1 MNCPYFKR
9 LVCNVW
15 RFTLIFCVSTDSKT
29 DLISLLNKHFM
40 NFTLKTI
47 AVAVAM
53 VGLFGCKKEP
63 DKMLHFVI
71 KFDSLQEKLGNNG
84 LPATLR
90 TENAAQTPALNSIGF
105 NGIELV
111 QNEFTKYGQGVSVF
125 STPET
130 TLGGEKALDYQQVKS
145 VKAGE
150 TIFSIPL
157 KDIAPGT
164 YNWIRT
170 SVAYQNFDV
179 IFNMLNVPFAG
190 NFLEERGTMAS
201 FMASNTYITPNKIWE
216 KMDTTKGNRKQGF
229 WAFETKL
236 TPAYNPY
243 NRMFNGQSALGATT
257 SPNPLLQTSPTPL
270 ENTVLTGRFEGSL
283 SISGSETADVTV
295 TLTFSNNKSFEWEET
310 INRNGKWDFNMQ
322 PVPGQPSVER
332 IIDVGLRSLKASVN
346 K

>member
-1 MNCPYFKR
+1 
-9 LVCNVW
+9 
-15 RFTLIFCVSTDSKT
+15 
-29 DLISLLNKHFM
+29 M

-47 AVAVAM
+47 AVAFAM

-71 KFDSLQEKLGNNG
+71 KFDPLQEKLGNNG
-84 LPATLR
+84 LPAALR
-90 TENAAQTPALNSIGF
+90 TDLAAQSPALNSIGF

-130 TLGGEKALDYQQVKS
+130 TLGGDKAIDYQQVRLGKS
-145 VKAGE
+145 GE
-150 TIFSIPL
+150 TIVSIPL
-157 KDIAPGT
+157 KNVAPGT

-201 FMASNTYITPNKIWE
+201 FMASNTYITPYKIWE
-216 KMDTTKGNRKQGF
+216 KMDSTKGNKKQGF

-236 TPAYNPY
+236 SPAYKPY
-243 NRMFNGQSALGATT
+243 NRMFNGQSAAGSIT
-257 SPNPLLQTSPTPL
+257 SPNPLLQTAPTPL
-270 ENTVLTGRFEGSL
+270 DNTILTGRLEGPL

-295 TLTFSNNKSFEWEET
+295 ILTFSNNKSFEWEET
-310 INRNGKWDFNMQ
+310 INRNGKWDFNLQ

-332 IIDVGLRSLKASVN
+332 VVDMGMRSLKASV

>member
-1 MNCPYFKR
+1 
-9 LVCNVW
+9 
-15 RFTLIFCVSTDSKT
+15 
-29 DLISLLNKHFM
+29 M

-47 AVAVAM
+47 AVAFAM

-63 DKMLHFVI
+63 DKMLHFI
-71 KFDSLQEKLGNNG
+71 LKFDALQEKLGNNG
-84 LPATLR
+84 LPAALR
-90 TENAAQTPALNSIGF
+90 TDLAAQSPALNSIGF

-111 QNEFTKYGQGVSVF
+111 QNEFTKFGQGVSVF
-125 STPET
+125 SAPET
-130 TLGGEKALDYQQVKS
+130 TSGGEKAIDYQQVKS
-145 VKAGE
+145 VKEGE
-150 TIFSIPL
+150 TIISIPL
-157 KDIAPGT
+157 KSIAAGT

-179 IFNMLNVPFAG
+179 VFNMLNVPFAG

-201 FMASNTYITPNKIWE
+201 FMASNTFITPYKIWE
-216 KMDTTKGNRKQGF
+216 KMDSTKGNKKQGF

-236 TPAYNPY
+236 SPAYKPY
-243 NRMFNGQSALGATT
+243 NRMFNGQSATGTIT
-257 SPNPLLQTSPTPL
+257 SPNPLLQTAPTPL
-270 ENTVLTGRFEGSL
+270 DNTILTGRFEAPL

-295 TLTFSNNKSFEWEET
+295 TLSFSNNKSFEWEET

-332 IIDVGLRSLKASVN
+332 VIDMGLRSLKATI